1 MKEKSYRSL
10 LKSISWRITGTIDTF
25 VISWLI
31 TGEITLA
38 LSISGVEILTKITL
52 YYFHER
58 LWNKIKLG
66 KVEKDANDYQ
76 I

>member
-1 MKEKSYRSL
+1 MKDKSYRSL

-25 VISWLI
+25 VISYLI
-31 TGEITLA
+31 TGKFTIA
-38 LSISGVEILTKITL
+38 MSISGVEILTKFTL

-58 LWNKIKLG
+58 LWNKINIGRVK
-66 KVEKDANDYQ
+66 EIEPDYE

>member
-1 MKEKSYRSL
+1 MQDKNYRSI

-25 VISWLI
+25 LISYFI
-31 TGEITLA
+31 TGKFTIA
-38 LSISGVEILTKITL
+38 MSISGVEIFTKFTL

-58 LWNKIKLG
+58 TWNKINIG
-66 KVEKDANDYQ
+66 REKEILPEYE

>member
-1 MKEKSYRSL
+1 M
-10 LKSISWRITGTIDTF
+10 
-25 VISWLI
+25 
-31 TGEITLA
+31 TLA

-58 LWNKIKLG
+58 LWNKINIG
-66 KVEKDANDYQ
+66 REKEAPIDYE